1 MLQQSSEDLKRSF
14 GTLVNVIDVRQAPRK
29 RVAHSIGVFRARVI
43 KAFFFFFS
51 RIHSGDIEKDAT
63 CSPGSWQF
71 QFAQGRTRVT
81 AENTQLYS
89 RGHSAG
95 YHLIVRCMCLIGNCR
110 GQTLNE
116 SMPGSIQNA
125 VHFPDTHSS
134 HCLSSGL
141 LLNEI

>member
-1 MLQQSSEDLKRSF
+1 M
-14 GTLVNVIDVRQAPRK
+14 
-29 RVAHSIGVFRARVI
+29 I
-43 KAFFFFFS
+43 KAFFF
-51 RIHSGDIEKDAT
+51 
-63 CSPGSWQF
+63 SPGFTLVILRKMLHALWGAGNFNSLRE
-71 QFAQGRTRVT
+71 GHVL
-81 AENTQLYS
+81 QLKT
-89 RGHSAG
+89 HSCTPEDTG

-116 SMPGSIQNA
+116 SMPGSILNA